1 MATNEQRQQRRR
13 VVREKPAGI
22 TQQGPDE
29 RAKRLTAELPMTR
42 GDAVAVISLHS
53 GVTTR
58 RRPRANSGAFVAV
71 VRETVGACGRG
82 AVTSMSERQEELLEE
97 ILAWTRFS
105 NRSDFIKALKDIL
118 ADPKHLLAFELTDGS
133 RTQTEVACLSQGFR
147 RFGPS
152 GAGSVFSWS
161 VRGERCISRVRVT
174 WESSRGPVDRVHR
187 KRMKSNRDEENQGIP
202 RRPP

>member
-133 RTQTEVACLSQGFR
+133 RTQTEVAKESGLSQPRVSTLWAKWR
-147 RFGPS
+147 RLGLLMERSGRTVHLARPS
-152 GAGSVFSWS
+152 DLGIEPRPGGSGSSKADEV
-161 VRGERCISRVRVT
+161 
-174 WESSRGPVDRVHR
+174 ES
-187 KRMKSNRDEENQGIP
+187 
-202 RRPP
+202 